1 MPQSQSEV
9 VDPDSQLIKESERC
23 MFHIGL
29 YRVWWEESGCCGRS
43 QGVVVGVVALA
54 PAKSLWHTICQF
66 A

>member
-1 MPQSQSEV
+1 MLWQESGCCGRSQGV
-9 VDPDSQLIKESERC
+9 VA
-23 MFHIGL
+23 GV
-29 YRVWWEESGCCGRS
+29 RVLWQESGCCGRS